1 VAAAAAVLAAVV
13 LMGGAPVGEAVVV
26 RRGGQGPRLVAFL
39 DTKAKELSSVEL
51 TVLAH
56 SAAGATRS
64 PDGSMDKVKDM
75 IKQMLDQ
82 KQADLAAS
90 TTQNEYCQKE
100 LPKAKADL
108 KKLKEDEDE
117 RSASHDKLEAKQAQL
132 SEDASNLAAEVAQTR
147 KNLTEA
153 EAIRDK
159 EQAVYAKVKAQYE
172 QDLRNHREVDEAK
185 QIQTA
190 TEETDL
196 DLNFRRLK
204 RQALESIQQKEQDAK
219 HIQAEVIKLKV
230 EMSELERDSGL
241 QRDVM
246 DSAKSYKEQLDK
258 QCIVRTDSY
267 EERKRRRDRVM
278 DSMKDA
284 YVILG
289 GDA

>member
-1 VAAAAAVLAAVV
+1 MAAAAAVLAAVV